1 MKDVIRE
8 IAVFT
13 IFINIVSCIIPGDNY
28 KRYLKLI
35 SGIIIIIIVMKPIF
49 RYNDGNEL
57 YNAFI
62 KEYEKNQVVEL
73 DKSLRNLN
81 KKIADITIS
90 DYEREVSED
99 IVTFLTKKGFKVS
112 DVDISLIVDDDNRL
126 GVKKLL
132 IEFEDMNYDKNLREA
147 TTIYIDDI
155 ILEKYN
161 IDKEVIE
168 IKY

>member
-1 MKDVIRE
+1 
-8 IAVFT
+8 
-13 IFINIVSCIIPGDNY
+13 
-28 KRYLKLI
+28 
-35 SGIIIIIIVMKPIF
+35 MKPIF

-73 DKSLRNLN
+73 DRSLRNLN

>member
-1 MKDVIRE
+1 ME
-8 IAVFT
+8 
-13 IFINIVSCIIPGDNY
+13 
-28 KRYLKLI
+28 
-35 SGIIIIIIVMKPIF
+35 PIF
-49 RYNDGNEL
+49 RHTDGNEL

-73 DKSLRNLN
+73 DKSLGNLN
-81 KKIADITIS
+81 KEIADITIS
-90 DYEREVSED
+90 DYERKISED

-112 DVDISLIVDDDNRL
+112 DVDISLIVDDDNRIV
-126 GVKKLL
+126 VKKLF

>member
-1 MKDVIRE
+1 ME
-8 IAVFT
+8 
-13 IFINIVSCIIPGDNY
+13 
-28 KRYLKLI
+28 
-35 SGIIIIIIVMKPIF
+35 PIF
-49 RYNDGNEL
+49 RYTDGNEL

-62 KEYEKNQVVEL
+62 KEFEKNQVVEL

-81 KKIADITIS
+81 KKITDITIS

>member
-1 MKDVIRE
+1 
-8 IAVFT
+8 
-13 IFINIVSCIIPGDNY
+13 
-28 KRYLKLI
+28 
-35 SGIIIIIIVMKPIF
+35 MKPIF

>member
-1 MKDVIRE
+1 ME
-8 IAVFT
+8 
-13 IFINIVSCIIPGDNY
+13 
-28 KRYLKLI
+28 
-35 SGIIIIIIVMKPIF
+35 PIF
-49 RYNDGNEL
+49 RYTDGDEL

-73 DKSLRNLN
+73 DKSLGNLN
-81 KKIADITIS
+81 KEIADITIS
-90 DYEREVSED
+90 DYERKICED
-99 IVTFLTKKGFKVS
+99 IVTFLTKKGFKVK
-112 DVDISLIVDDDNRL
+112 DVNINLIVDDDNRIV
-126 GVKKLL
+126 VKKLL

>member
-1 MKDVIRE
+1 M
-8 IAVFT
+8 
-13 IFINIVSCIIPGDNY
+13 FINIVSCIIPGDNY